1 MASAFATVF
10 LNLEAQELYLLPMID
25 LHGWGI
31 VPKELPG
38 YQAEGWNP
46 DFFQEVGQG
55 EYGVYFYNLN
65 EARMMDYYGRVAV
78 FANPAQ
84 PLVLLQ
90 SATVWVTMLGGT
102 DSVQYLAAPDCLLF
116 RMPAYVEH
124 TTKPTH
130 PFVFINF
137 THRLFAFVAWD
148 ETSRYYHFQAL
159 DHTRLQVLELDPHQ
173 LARRKGPQ
181 RTGEIIYLPGLR
193 WYSLEDFDAAVD
205 RYQQE
210 K

>member
-1 MASAFATVF
+1 M
-10 LNLEAQELYLLPMID
+10 LPMIE
-25 LHGWGI
+25 LHGWCI
-31 VPKELPG
+31 VPEVLPG

-55 EYGVYFYNLN
+55 KYGVYFYNLD
-65 EARMMDYYGRVAV
+65 EARMMDFYGLVAV
-78 FANPAQ
+78 FSNPAQ

-90 SATVWVTMLGGT
+90 STTVWATMLAGT

-137 THRLFAFVAWD
+137 THQLFALVAWD
-148 ETSRYYHFQAL
+148 ESSRYYHFQAL
-159 DHTRLQVLELDPHQ
+159 DHARIQVHELDPQQ
-173 LARRKGPQ
+173 LARRKGLR
-181 RTGEIIYLPGLR
+181 RTGEIIHLSALR
-193 WYSLEDFDAAVD
+193 WYPLEDFDAAVE
-205 RYQQE
+205 RYHQE